1 MRNLLHFSVALA
13 ALFLVLFSSGCGEDV
28 PGPGGG
34 GVTLGPVLNLNASPG
49 LVSGDQ
55 DLDLLNTTFTVNI
68 TGQDGDAP
76 LRDLA
81 ILENGTTI
89 PAGRLNYRT
98 GQTAQNPLLI
108 PTVDELGFTYEI
120 EITRGSAIMPGN
132 ATYEFR
138 LTDDNGEIDTERFTI
153 NYIQVGPTVELGVRD
168 GFVSGDATVA
178 TRRGVFDVR
187 VVTTPTGA
195 DLSTLTVLE
204 NGDVMDADRLLF
216 NAGPNEF
223 DGTNPLMFAQG
234 EMSSVVSYN
243 IRISPENVGEEMR
256 TYTFRA
262 TDVNGVSTETSV
274 NVTFM
279 PPPGTALTVDTTGI
293 FFNASGPNRGGLDLD
308 NAMAV
313 RFNSPDAELQDEGI
327 NTRIAPGMENW
338 RAQISAANDD
348 VQVRAVNT
356 VDLGDGVTFATI
368 QTQEEIQEAFNA
380 GTMLDGDDDFPNTD
394 GDQSRDEEV
403 SRPLTGETVDLPGEI
418 FAVFR
423 NDRYYLVRIDA
434 VNYVANA
441 NTDNYEVSIKY

>member
-1 MRNLLHFSVALA
+1 MRILLQFGIALA
-13 ALFLVLFSSGCGEDV
+13 TLFLLLLSSGCGDDT
-28 PGPGGG
+28 PGGG
-34 GVTLGPVLNLNASPG
+34 GITLGPVLNLNAGPG

-55 DLDLLNTTFTVNI
+55 DLDLLNNTFIVNI
-68 TGQDGDAP
+68 TGQDGDAT

-89 PAGRLNYRT
+89 PASRLNYRT

-108 PTVDELGFTYEI
+108 PAVDELGFTYEI
-120 EITRGSAIMPGN
+120 EITRGSAIMAGN

-138 LTDDNGEIDTERFTI
+138 LTDDNGEIATDRFTI
-153 NYIQVGPTVELGVRD
+153 NYIQVGPTVEFGVRD

-187 VVTTPTGA
+187 IVTTPTGA
-195 DLSTLTVLE
+195 DLASLAVLE
-204 NGDVMDADRLLF
+204 NGELIDDDRLLF

-223 DGTNPLMFAQG
+223 TSTNPLMFAQG

-243 IRISPENVGEEMR
+243 IRISPDDVGEETR

-262 TDVNGVSTETSV
+262 TAVNGVSTETSI

-279 PPPGTALTVDTTGI
+279 PPPGTALTVDTSGV
-293 FFNASGPNRGGLDLD
+293 FFNASGMRLGGLDLD
-308 NAMAV
+308 NAVAV
-313 RFNSPDAELQDEGI
+313 AFNSPDAEIQDEGI
-327 NTRIAPGMENW
+327 NLNASGSENW

-348 VQVRAVNT
+348 VQIRAVNSA
-356 VDLGDGVTFATI
+356 DLGDGVSYATI
-368 QTQEEIQEAFNA
+368 LTQEEIEQAFNV
-380 GTMLDGDDDFPNTD
+380 GTILSGNDDFPSVQ
-394 GDQSRDEEV
+394 GDRTNGEAV
-403 SRPLTGETVDLPGEI
+403 SNPLTGETVDLPGEM

-434 VNYVANA
+434 VNYVADSNA
-441 NTDNYEVSIKY
+441 DNYEVSIKY